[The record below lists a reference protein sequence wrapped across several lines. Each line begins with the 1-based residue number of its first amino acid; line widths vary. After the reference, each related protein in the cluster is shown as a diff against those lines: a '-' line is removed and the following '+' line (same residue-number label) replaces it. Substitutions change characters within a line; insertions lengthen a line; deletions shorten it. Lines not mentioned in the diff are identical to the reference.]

1 MRPGI
6 SHLLRRVR
14 REVAAV
20 RRAPTSFR
28 GRHPC
33 GAHQS
38 VSVPVGSLATPRSP
52 SRSFPRPSDLTTS
65 GPARLR
71 IPATEAGRRES
82 PHPDWPIFW
91 LCPGNYKL
99 GESKPLSRD
108 WRANFCGRIPWCF
121 SGRNRR
127 RRLGWERTFYWK
139 ILVFFIITT
148 TSLIVC
154 STCIHS

>member
-1 MRPGI
+1 MTTGI

-20 RRAPTSFR
+20 RGAPTSFR
-28 GRHPC
+28 GRHP
-33 GAHQS
+33 GGPHQT
-38 VSVPVGSLATPRSP
+38 VAVPVGSLATPRSP

-71 IPATEAGRRES
+71 IPATGAGRRES
-82 PHPDWPIFW
+82 PHPDWPIFC
-91 LCPGNYKL
+91 LCPGNYKR

-108 WRANFCGRIPWCF
+108 CRANFCGRIPQCF
-121 SGRNRR
+121 SRRNRK
-127 RRLGWERTFYWK
+127 RRLGRERTFYWK
-139 ILVFFIITT
+139 ILVFSIITT

-154 STCIHS
+154 PTCIHS